1 MIVCSVPAAIL
12 SGALYYILRGS
23 GSTQNMFS
31 AEELITF
38 IELHS
43 EDHLNGNGGTL
54 ETRTV
59 ALIRNIVEAQEKVV
73 GDASKKLES
82 VYMVNSQLGLSKVQ
96 LQKIL
101 GWGFS
106 KIPVYET
113 SAEVYEDSGLPKMRF
128 LGYIPI
134 RVRDTI
140 A

>member
-1 MIVCSVPAAIL
+1 MVVCCVPAAIL

-43 EDHLNGNGGTL
+43 EDHINGNGGTL

-73 GDASKKLES
+73 GDVTKRLES
-82 VYMVNSQLGLSKVQ
+82 VYMVNGQLELSKAH

-101 GWGFS
+101 SWGFS

-128 LGYIPI
+128 LGYVQI
-134 RVRDTI
+134 RVRD
-140 A
+140 AVP